1 MNEDI
6 SSNSSKGKSGN
17 TRQISPSKHW
27 VFTINNHKE
36 ENINTLLNDSSIEQ
50 LSMQEEV
57 GDSGTPHLQGYLKF
71 KTKRRPKSVFDE
83 HFKAHWEKCKRI
95 KEAIIYTQKLD
106 TRSGRQ
112 FVKGLRI
119 VKPLKCLKRE
129 ELYTWQQEIVE
140 LTETE
145 PDDRTINWYWDE
157 EGNVGKSQLMRY
169 LVINKEALLV
179 SGKSADIK
187 YQIANCKQPP
197 DLIIYDIPR
206 TAKNYINWSA
216 LEEIKNGVFC
226 SSKYESKMVVMN
238 SPHIICFANFE
249 PNWEVMSSD
258 RWNVVEID

>member
-1 MNEDI
+1 MMKDI
-6 SSNSSKGKSGN
+6 SSNSSIEKSGN

-27 VFTINNHKE
+27 VFTLNNHTE
-36 ENINTLLNDSSIEQ
+36 ENINQLMNDSSIEQ

-57 GDSGTPHLQGYLKF
+57 GESGTPHLQGYLKF
-71 KTKRRPKSVFDE
+71 KTKRRPLSLFKDL
-83 HFKAHWEKCKRI
+83 KAHWEKCKRI
-95 KEAIIYTQKLD
+95 AEAITYTQKTD

-119 VKPLKCLKRE
+119 IRPLKCLKYE
-129 ELYTWQQEIVE
+129 QLYDWQREIVE

-145 PDDRTINWYWDE
+145 PDNRTINWYWE
-157 EGNVGKSQLMRY
+157 GPGNVGKSEVVRY
-169 LVINKEALLV
+169 LVIHKGALLV

-206 TAKNYINWSA
+206 TAQNYINWTG
-216 LEEIKNGVFC
+216 LEEIKNGIFC

-249 PNWEVMSSD
+249 PNEDVMSQD
-258 RWNVVEID
+258 RWKVVEIV